1 MATPRI
7 LVLRA
12 PGTNCDVETAY
23 AFEQASGEVSR
34 LHVNA
39 LLVENG
45 ALERHQI
52 LCLPGGFSYGDDIA
66 SGRVLG
72 NQLRVRMADALHR
85 FRDRGGL
92 VLGICN
98 GFQVLMKTGLLDID
112 DTEGPQAS
120 LTSNDSGHYE
130 ARWVHLSASPG
141 NCVFLSGQQTLELP
155 VAHAEGKFVVR
166 DQVILQ
172 RLSQEGRLV
181 LRYRDANDSA
191 KGLAADIDATVGYP
205 ANPNGAEANVAGL
218 CDVSGRV
225 LGLMPHPE
233 RFILGQQHPQWTR
246 RQPVADRGDGMA
258 IFENAVKYFR

>member
-23 AFEQASGEVSR
+23 AFEQAGGRVSR
-34 LHVNA
+34 PHVNA
-39 LLVENG
+39 LLEQKDQ
-45 ALERHQI
+45 LEDHQI

-72 NQLRVRMADALHR
+72 NQLRLRLANVLFD

-98 GFQVLMKTGLLDID
+98 GFQVLMKTGLLDVD
-112 DTEGPQAS
+112 DAEGPQAS
-120 LTSNDSGHYE
+120 LTWNDSGHYE
-130 ARWVHLSASPG
+130 ARWVQLTATPG
-141 NCVFLSGQQTLELP
+141 KCIFLADQQVMELP

-166 DQVILQ
+166 DQAVLR
-172 RLSQEGRLV
+172 RLSDEGRLV
-181 LRYRDANDSA
+181 LRYRNGVGSDES
-191 KGLAADIDATVGYP
+191 LSSPQDATIEYP
-205 ANPNGAEANVAGL
+205 ANPNGAQGNVAGL
-218 CDVSGRV
+218 CDGTGRV

-233 RFILGQQHPQWTR
+233 RYISSQQHPQWTR
-246 RQPVADRGDGMA
+246 RQPLQDHGDGMA
-258 IFENAVKYFR
+258 VFENAVKYFK